1 MATGS
6 DIDFTYTLTDRLFRM
21 SVGEV
26 ADFSG
31 AKYDGDFSLTLEQAQ
46 RRKHEFVAREVQ
58 VPPGG
63 RILDL
68 GCGWG
73 AMLAYFRSLG
83 IRGVGVTLSHG
94 QQQADIR
101 HGLDVHLM
109 DARTV
114 TQEAFGTF
122 DGAISLGAFEHFCSI
137 EEWQAG
143 RQDAI
148 YSAFFKN
155 VASLLPPGGRFYLQS
170 MVFGP
175 NMIPFEQIDLDAPRL
190 SDGHVL
196 ALLQKTFPGSWLP
209 YGAEQIERNAAAS
222 FRLVAKESGRLD
234 YVETIRQ
241 WRKRFGQRSWRK
253 MLLYARLCPPLPDQ
267 PGFPASFCLG
277 DQRQHDRLRAAT
289 VRALSAGVREA
300 ARRLTL
306 AASMRSVGKSR
317 PGTSPAGTHHHSSAG
332 GSRCPSPRSPS

>member
-21 SVGEV
+21 SVGEL

-31 AKYDGDFSLTLEQAQ
+31 AKYDGDFTLTLEQAQ
-46 RRKHEFVAREVQ
+46 RRKHEYVAKHLQ

-73 AMLAYFRSLG
+73 AMLNYFRSLG

-101 HGLDVHLM
+101 HGLDVRLM

-114 TQEAFGTF
+114 TPETFGTF
-122 DGAISLGAFEHFCSI
+122 DGVISLGAFEHFCSI

-148 YSAFFKN
+148 YSAFFKS
-155 VASLLPPGGRFYLQS
+155 VAALIPPGGRFFLQT

-175 NMIPFEQIDLDAPRL
+175 KMIPFEQIDINAPRL

-209 YGAEQIERNAAAS
+209 YGAEQIERHAAAS

-234 YVETIRQ
+234 YIETIRQ
-241 WRKRFGQRSWRK
+241 WRRRFGQRSWRK
-253 MLLYARLCPPLPDQ
+253 LLLYARLVPRYLTSSDFRRAFVS
-267 PGFPASFCLG
+267 GISANTIAFERELFE
-277 DQRQHDRLRAAT
+277 HYRLVFEKRADA
-289 VRALSAGVREA
+289 
-300 ARRLTL
+300 
-306 AASMRSVGKSR
+306 
-317 PGTSPAGTHHHSSAG
+317 
-332 GSRCPSPRSPS
+332 